1 MPYET
6 VQEKVIQT
14 RRIRVCG
21 RCRNPIPEHQGAA
34 NRQQTIQAVS
44 TTSASLATSLGG
56 SILVGSLLGPVGA
69 IGGAIVGSIAGA
81 RAGHEVGQK
90 VSEAVVE
97 SNQDSLCESC
107 RKIVDSYENRGGGGH
122 RLGSAGDDESS
133 STGERIGE
141 VASAAGR
148 NISNGLSWMK
158 QSVTNLV
165 DNAKNSGGTSNKNNH
180 NNNSSYGGNK

>member
-14 RRIRVCG
+14 KRIRVCG
-21 RCRNPIPEHQGAA
+21 RCRNPIPEQQGAA

-107 RKIVDSYENRGGGGH
+107 RTIVDSYENRGGGAGH
-122 RLGSAGDDESS
+122 RLGSSGDGATSNNN
-133 STGERIGE
+133 TPGERIGE

-158 QSVTNLV
+158 QSVTNIV
-165 DNAKNSGGTSNKNNH
+165 DNAKNSGGQQQK
-180 NNNSSYGGNK
+180 

>member
-14 RRIRVCG
+14 KRIRVCG
-21 RCRNPIPEHQGAA
+21 RCRNPIPDQGA
-34 NRQQTIQAVS
+34 NRQTIQAVS

-90 VSEAVVE
+90 VSEAVE
-97 SNQDSLCESC
+97 SKEDSLCPSC
-107 RKIVDSYENRGGGGH
+107 RQIVDSYESGGH
-122 RLGSAGDDESS
+122 RLGS
-133 STGERIGE
+133 
-141 VASAAGR
+141 
-148 NISNGLSWMK
+148 
-158 QSVTNLV
+158 
-165 DNAKNSGGTSNKNNH
+165 SGA
-180 NNNSSYGGNK
+180 